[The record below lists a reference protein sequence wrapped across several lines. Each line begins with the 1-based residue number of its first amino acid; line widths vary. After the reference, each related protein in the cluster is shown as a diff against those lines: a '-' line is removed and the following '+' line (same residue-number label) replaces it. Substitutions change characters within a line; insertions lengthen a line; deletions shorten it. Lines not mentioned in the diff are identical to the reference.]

1 MIALIAIR
9 PIRGKTFILLFEQSP
24 FSQTISLMILPITS
38 SMKCIFTTFLIFE
51 WISLWCWLSAPLI
64 LHQLTTNA
72 FLRLWLWHRFK
83 SLSLPSWNSSQLD
96 VSDQRR
102 SQVRPS
108 HPAPTDIGLTRI
120 DRLKSCERWR
130 RGIQRT
136 SSQKMKSKSSNGI
149 PIDFYHQVRWTPIW
163 TQNLEAEVKFLAE
176 RWIYWWPEVE
186 SNHRHTD
193 FQSVALPTEL
203 SGRGDEEG

>member
-24 FSQTISLMILPITS
+24 FSQTISFMILPITS
-38 SMKCIFTTFLIFE
+38 SMKWIFTTFLIFE
-51 WISLWCWLSAPLI
+51 WINLWCWLSAPLI
-64 LHQLTTNA
+64 FHQLPTKA
-72 FLRLWLWHRFK
+72 ILRLWLWPRFK

-149 PIDFYHQVRWTPIW
+149 LIDFYHQKRWTPIW
-163 TQNLEAEVKFLAE
+163 TQNLKAEVKLLAE

>member
-24 FSQTISLMILPITS
+24 FSQTISFMILPITS
-38 SMKCIFTTFLIFE
+38 SMKCILNTFLIFE
-51 WISLWCWLSAPLI
+51 WISLMCWPPAPLI
-64 LHQLTTNA
+64 LHQIHANA
-72 FLRLWLWHRFK
+72 ILRLWLWHRFK

-108 HPAPTDIGLTRI
+108 HPAPSDNDLTWI
-120 DRLKSCERWR
+120 DGLKSCESWR

-149 PIDFYHQVRWTPIW
+149 PIDFYHQVR
-163 TQNLEAEVKFLAE
+163 
-176 RWIYWWPEVE
+176 
-186 SNHRHTD
+186 
-193 FQSVALPTEL
+193 
-203 SGRGDEEG
+203 GRPYGHKI

>member
-24 FSQTISLMILPITS
+24 FSQTISFMILPITS

-51 WISLWCWLSAPLI
+51 WISLMCWLSAPLI
-64 LHQLTTNA
+64 LHQLTINA

-108 HPAPTDIGLTRI
+108 HPAPSDNDLTWI
-120 DRLKSCERWR
+120 DGLKSCEKVETWNP
-130 RGIQRT
+130 
-136 SSQKMKSKSSNGI
+136 K
-149 PIDFYHQVRWTPIW
+149 
-163 TQNLEAEVKFLAE
+163 NLISEDEVKKLKWHPYRLLPSGKMDVHMDTKSRSRSKIFSWTLNLLVARGGIE
-176 RWIYWWPEVE
+176 PPT
-186 SNHRHTD
+186 HG
-193 FQSVALPTEL
+193 FSVRLYTN
-203 SGRGDEEG
+203 